1 MGTALLPSAVA
12 EIADGLEGGIQFI
25 YLGSLLGILGF
36 AGFII
41 VRQVLIRRELDAS
54 AKAMGERIRAGDAT
68 AEEYFEMGSIMLRKK
83 VYTQAV
89 RNLKLAA
96 EMWEGDQEDLAQI
109 HNALG
114 FGYLETD
121 KLDASVAEFKKA
133 VELQPGYVTAWNNL
147 GDALGAMGLH
157 RECLPVR
164 EDELA
169 VGRVHFPNHT
179 PQIEANLARCHTQLG
194 NYAEALRLRRSVVA
208 ALQKREGPLSR
219 MSLEAARCLANALG
233 DAGEAEEQRAVLR
246 QLWPRLRRALGDAHA
261 TTLSCGAK
269 LAHALVERGHA
280 CSDSVIAEAEDILWE
295 CLEAARDGGADD
307 VTAVALEKSLEET
320 RRLYLAEEADD
331 DGDKF
336 T

>member
-1 MGTALLPSAVA
+1 MSAMVAVGLPVRIAAPCATRGARTAPRAVA
-12 EIADGLEGGIQFI
+12 PFRAGARTAAPARVSALDRRPTRASASALRALPADLPAPSVVAEVADGLEGGIQFI

-96 EMWEGDQEDLAQI
+96 EMWQGDQEDLAQI

-114 FGYLETD
+114 FGYLETE

-147 GDALGAMGLH
+147 GDALERLNDRKGAMAAYEESL
-157 RECLPVR
+157 V
-164 EDELA
+164 LA
-169 VGRVHFPNHT
+169 P
-179 PQIEANLARCHTQLG
+179 G
-194 NYAEALRLRRSVVA
+194 NQVA
-208 ALQKREGPLSR
+208 ANRLEQIKTRLSR
-219 MSLEAARCLANALG
+219 LN
-233 DAGEAEEQRAVLR
+233 
-246 QLWPRLRRALGDAHA
+246 QL
-261 TTLSCGAK
+261 
-269 LAHALVERGHA
+269 
-280 CSDSVIAEAEDILWE
+280 
-295 CLEAARDGGADD
+295 
-307 VTAVALEKSLEET
+307 
-320 RRLYLAEEADD
+320 
-331 DGDKF
+331 
-336 T
+336 

>member
-1 MGTALLPSAVA
+1 MSAVVPVGLPARIAAPRAARAARTASRAVAPFRAGARIAAPARVPALDRRPARASASALRALPADLPAPSAVA

-114 FGYLETD
+114 FGYLETE

-147 GDALGAMGLH
+147 GDALERLNDRKGAMAAYEESL
-157 RECLPVR
+157 V
-164 EDELA
+164 LA
-169 VGRVHFPNHT
+169 P
-179 PQIEANLARCHTQLG
+179 G
-194 NYAEALRLRRSVVA
+194 NQVA
-208 ALQKREGPLSR
+208 ANRLEQIKTRLSR
-219 MSLEAARCLANALG
+219 LN
-233 DAGEAEEQRAVLR
+233 
-246 QLWPRLRRALGDAHA
+246 QL
-261 TTLSCGAK
+261 
-269 LAHALVERGHA
+269 
-280 CSDSVIAEAEDILWE
+280 
-295 CLEAARDGGADD
+295 
-307 VTAVALEKSLEET
+307 
-320 RRLYLAEEADD
+320 
-331 DGDKF
+331 
-336 T
+336 

>member
-1 MGTALLPSAVA
+1 M
-12 EIADGLEGGIQFI
+12 
-25 YLGSLLGILGF
+25 
-36 AGFII
+36 
-41 VRQVLIRRELDAS
+41 
-54 AKAMGERIRAGDAT
+54 
-68 AEEYFEMGSIMLRKK
+68 
-83 VYTQAV
+83 
-89 RNLKLAA
+89 
-96 EMWEGDQEDLAQI
+96 
-109 HNALG
+109 
-114 FGYLETD
+114 
-121 KLDASVAEFKKA
+121 
-133 VELQPGYVTAWNNL
+133 NNL

-307 VTAVALEKSLEET
+307 DVTAVALEKSLEET

>member
-1 MGTALLPSAVA
+1 MVAVGLPVRIAAPCATRGARTAPRAVA
-12 EIADGLEGGIQFI
+12 PFRAGARTAAPARVSALDRRPTRASASALRALPADLPAPSVVAEVADGLEGGIQFI

-96 EMWEGDQEDLAQI
+96 EQWQGDQEDLAQI

-121 KLDASVAEFKKA
+121 KLDASVAEFKRA

-147 GDALGAMGLH
+147 GDALERLNDRKGAMAAYEESL
-157 RECLPVR
+157 V
-164 EDELA
+164 LA
-169 VGRVHFPNHT
+169 P
-179 PQIEANLARCHTQLG
+179 G
-194 NYAEALRLRRSVVA
+194 NQVA
-208 ALQKREGPLSR
+208 ANRLEQIKTRLSR
-219 MSLEAARCLANALG
+219 LN
-233 DAGEAEEQRAVLR
+233 
-246 QLWPRLRRALGDAHA
+246 QL
-261 TTLSCGAK
+261 
-269 LAHALVERGHA
+269 
-280 CSDSVIAEAEDILWE
+280 
-295 CLEAARDGGADD
+295 
-307 VTAVALEKSLEET
+307 
-320 RRLYLAEEADD
+320 
-331 DGDKF
+331 
-336 T
+336 